1 METEIISNLITVAPV
16 VGVLVWIVL
25 YFRAEKKDL
34 IDKNDSLQDEL
45 RASER
50 EAITVI
56 KDLNVTLQALI
67 VELKTK

>member
-34 IDKNDSLQDEL
+34 IDKNDSLQDE
-45 RASER
+45 
-50 EAITVI
+50 
-56 KDLNVTLQALI
+56 
-67 VELKTK
+67 

>member
-16 VGVLVWIVL
+16 VGVLVWVVL
-25 YFRAEKKDL
+25 NFRAEKKDL
-34 IDKNDSLQDEL
+34 IEKNDSLQDEL